1 LDNWTRKQKIAFAVT
16 AVALLTA
23 VTVAWS
29 LQVSSEVDGG
39 GYAVDVVRD
48 GAVLETFDVEA
59 LAALGMRKVVTQGQQ
74 QEGPPLLAVLGAA
87 GVTDFDSVTV
97 TGLGVRDDGRI
108 VLSRAQVDQDVV
120 LDVAERGTT
129 KLCGPNIAYEDRVRD
144 VERIEV
150 R

>member
-1 LDNWTRKQKIAFAVT
+1 
-16 AVALLTA
+16 
-23 VTVAWS
+23 
-29 LQVSSEVDGG
+29 
-39 GYAVDVVRD
+39 
-48 GAVLETFDVEA
+48 
-59 LAALGMRKVVTQGQQ
+59 
-74 QEGPPLLAVLGAA
+74 
-87 GVTDFDSVTV
+87 VTDFDSVTV